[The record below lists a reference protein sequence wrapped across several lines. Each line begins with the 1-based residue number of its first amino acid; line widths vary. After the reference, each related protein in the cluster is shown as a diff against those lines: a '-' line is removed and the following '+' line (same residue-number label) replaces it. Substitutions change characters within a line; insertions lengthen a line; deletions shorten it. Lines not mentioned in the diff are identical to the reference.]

1 MCWASQFLAQL
12 ISSQPTG
19 TCWSSSTTQKRQ
31 RFILCATQAKL
42 GMAQN
47 LCSSYWKCRSMSSIS
62 SWSLSTFSWLCRF
75 LSTWYMISKRP
86 TCSWSSLGWETSN
99 SSFQMYGSG
108 VLCWVFSLYLYLK
121 SVFLMCWAS
130 QFMAQSMY
138 SVETG
143 LVTGQ
148 GLEEDVVLQLVGI
161 RVARL
166 TALHELLLLVVEVVP
181 EDVSV
186 VVQDVN
192 VLGVVLQLLHDVKED
207 DVLIIE
213 SLVEHLEGLIPDIGV
228 GHGEGHHVLVPE
240 IGVGDMLG
248 EPVLCK
254 VNPFLADGGVQ
265 APHGHQEGVVLVDV
279 LVQLLLG
286 VGGRLCQEVGL
297 LDEVVLIA
305 LEARGSRDGVLVLE
319 GVLLA

>member
-19 TCWSSSTTQKRQ
+19 TCWSSSTTQKREC
-31 RFILCATQAKL
+31 FILCATQAKL

-143 LVTGQ
+143 LVTQ
-148 GLEEDVVLQLVGI
+148 VRVLKKMSCFG
-161 RVARL
+161 VARL
-166 TALHELLLLVVEVVP
+166 TTLHELLLLVVEVVP
-181 EDVSV
+181 EDVPA

-207 DVLIIE
+207 DVLVIE
-213 SLVEHLEGLIPDIGV
+213 SLVEHLEGLVPDVGV

-240 IGVGDMLG
+240 VSVGDVLG
-248 EPVLCK
+248 QP
-254 VNPFLADGGVQ
+254 
-265 APHGHQEGVVLVDV
+265 
-279 LVQLLLG
+279 
-286 VGGRLCQEVGL
+286 
-297 LDEVVLIA
+297 
-305 LEARGSRDGVLVLE
+305 
-319 GVLLA
+319 